1 MAAIGEFIRNY
12 AVIYG
17 LISVLNA
24 LAIAAGCACMTA
36 ALFRVRFRK
45 NILFLLA
52 ALLLCAGTGL
62 SRSLLMGAAD
72 GPGLIWTGATFLLP
86 FLCAFL
92 LYAREDARKALLV
105 AAGYTL
111 VEAVKYVLLIVV
123 YRYDGTNPD
132 DPLELAV
139 EFVVDATFFL
149 AAAGTLAILARKRVY
164 PFELSGVSPTLFL
177 LICLTVGVFVTSLVL
192 FGGRS
197 DREKDIEFGFVLL
210 NIPLFTATIA
220 YSVSTIVKAK
230 VREENYKNRLDM
242 QVRHYEMIQR
252 MDEEMRIFRH
262 DLPKKLRPVA
272 AYIDNGEPERAKE
285 LVQKLGG
292 FEQSDGTRFHTGNA
306 ALDTVLFCEDQLA
319 RQSGS
324 RIVFPFGGVFP
335 AEGID
340 ADDIYTI
347 FPNALD
353 NAIDACKKTGKP
365 CEITVSSKIIG
376 DTVWISIKNPVSQT
390 VAVRNGAPVTSSR
403 DRSSHGYGFKSI
415 QKAAS
420 KYGED
425 NVEFS
430 VSDGV
435 FELMMSLKY

>member
-12 AVIYG
+12 SAIYA

-24 LAIAAGCACMTA
+24 LAIVAGCACMTA
-36 ALFRVRFRK
+36 ALFRIRFRK
-45 NILFLLA
+45 NILFVFS
-52 ALLLCAGTGL
+52 ALLLCVGAGL
-62 SRSLLMGAAD
+62 LRSLLAGAT
-72 GPGLIWTGATFLLP
+72 GGLGLLWTGAMFLLP

-92 LYAREDARKALLV
+92 LFAREDVRKPLLV

-111 VEAVKYVLLIVV
+111 VEAVKYILLIVV

-139 EFVVDATFFL
+139 EFVVDTTFFL
-149 AAAGTLAILARKRVY
+149 AAAGALAFFSAKHEL
-164 PFELSGVSPTLFL
+164 PFALSGVSPTLFL

-192 FGGRS
+192 FGGSS
-197 DREKDIEFGFVLL
+197 DGDRDVEFGFVLL

-220 YSVSTIVKAK
+220 YSVSTLVRAK

-262 DLPKKLRPVA
+262 DLPKKLRPVV
-272 AYIDNGEPERAKE
+272 AYIDNGEPEKAKQ

-292 FEQSDGTRFHTGNA
+292 FEQSEGTRFHTGNA
-306 ALDTVLFCEDQLA
+306 PLDTVLFCEDQIA
-319 RQSGS
+319 RQHGC
-324 RIVFPFGGVFP
+324 RIVFPFGSVFP
-335 AEGID
+335 AQGID

-376 DTVWISIKNPVSQT
+376 DTVWVSIKNPVSES
-390 VAVRNGAPVTSSR
+390 VAVRGGVPVTSSR
-403 DRSSHGYGFKSI
+403 DRASHGYGFRSI
-415 QKAAS
+415 QKAAA

-425 NVEFS
+425 NVSFS
-430 VSDGV
+430 VRDGV
-435 FELMMSLKY
+435 FELMMSLNF